1 METRKPT
8 HSPVHMKDA
17 AFPDGAEQRS
27 LRTSWRGVTRRAIL
41 LATCAATAS
50 TLMFPSASFAAEWVN
65 VDGTQYDQ
73 AAGDEAGTWSWDGAD
88 AMNLNGY
95 EGSGISAAGKLEITY
110 TGENNVTVDTY
121 DDGISVIDGEN
132 EDAVLTITGDEGSK
146 LTVEAKVDAIYSEGD
161 VTISGEGTV
170 EALGGVEDDAINS
183 GGNVKIEDGTV
194 VAVGGDD
201 AIYADGDVSIKNANV
216 KASGV
221 WGIYSGGETTIT
233 NSQTTADA
241 ANTGIYSDDGL
252 TVDNSTLKTSVGLDY
267 ENPNYGGI
275 GIYVY
280 GDVTIKNGS
289 LVDVVAKNS
298 STAYGIY
305 AEGYNN
311 KDCRIVIADSTVTA
325 TATATGTDNPDGTDN
340 PEIDNS
346 MGVGIH
352 ARSFNTSNP
361 ATIDISRSNVT
372 AEGTSAAILARN
384 YNYASKNPE
393 FGTIT
398 IKDSTITVPQGGK
411 LAKYEYSY
419 DRADDRSGDEEE
431 PDYGLDRGM
440 TIVSA
445 DANTDEV
452 ITDESLLDV
461 IAKKAVIEADK
472 EPEPTPEIKPAGYV
486 TPTGGTGEKKAI
498 PQTGD
503 ASGAGLIASAIAG
516 ASALATGLF
525 MTRKRES

>member
-8 HSPVHMKDA
+8 HNPAHMSDA
-17 AFPDGAEQRS
+17 AFPDEAEQRS

-88 AMNLNGY
+88 SMNLNGY

-110 TGENNVTVDTY
+110 TGENNVTASEQES
-121 DDGISVIDGEN
+121 GIYVENGE
-132 EDAVLTITGDEGSK
+132 EEAADLTITGDEDSS
-146 LTVEAKVDAIYSEGD
+146 LTVETENADAIYSDGD
-161 VTISGEGTV
+161 ITVNGGGTVNATSEMWDGINAVGDLEINGSNVNASGCDEPLFSEGTTTIV
-170 EALGGVEDDAINS
+170 NSEVKAEGTFSGIYSYGGLIIDNS
-183 GGNVKIEDGTV
+183 E
-194 VAVGGDD
+194 
-201 AIYADGDVSIKNANV
+201 V
-216 KASGV
+216 KASA
-221 WGIYSGGETTIT
+221 IDESRESYQS
-233 NSQTTADA
+233 
-241 ANTGIYSDDGL
+241 
-252 TVDNSTLKTSVGLDY
+252 
-267 ENPNYGGI
+267 I
-275 GIYVY
+275 GIFTDE
-280 GDVTIKNGS
+280 GDITIKNNS
-289 LVDVVAKNS
+289 LVEATAKNS
-298 STAYGIY
+298 GAAYGIRT
-305 AEGYNN
+305 YNYS
-311 KDCRIVIADSTVTA
+311 IESGGGHITIADSTVTA
-325 TATATGTDNPDGTDN
+325 KA
-340 PEIDNS
+340 E
-346 MGVGIH
+346 
-352 ARSFNTSNP
+352 TSNP
-361 ATIDISRSNVT
+361 GKYRAFGILAETNESPAPASIDITRSNIT
-372 AEGTSAAILARN
+372 AEGTDAAILSRN
-384 YNYASKNPE
+384 IDLASKDPE

-398 IKDSTITVPQGGK
+398 IKDSTIVTPQGGK

-419 DRADDRSGDEEE
+419 GEVDDRSGDEEE
-431 PDYGLDRGM
+431 SDYILERGM

-486 TPTGGTGEKKAI
+486 TPTGATGEKKAI

-503 ASGAGLIASAIAG
+503 ASATGLIASAIAG

-525 MTRKRES
+525 MARKRES

>member
-8 HSPVHMKDA
+8 HSPAHMKDA
-17 AFPDGAEQRS
+17 AFPDEAEQRS

-110 TGENNVTVDTY
+110 TGENNVTASEQES
-121 DDGISVIDGEN
+121 GIYVEDGE
-132 EDAVLTITGDEGSK
+132 EEAADLTITGDEDSS
-146 LTVEAKVDAIYSEGD
+146 LTVETENADAICSDGDITVNGGGTVNASSEVGD
-161 VTISGEGTV
+161 GIDAAGDLEIDGSNVNASGDKALFSSGTTTIVNSEVKAEGTF
-170 EALGGVEDDAINS
+170 S
-183 GGNVKIEDGTV
+183 
-194 VAVGGDD
+194 
-201 AIYADGDVSIKNANV
+201 
-216 KASGV
+216 
-221 WGIYSGGETTIT
+221 GIYSYGGLTID
-233 NSQTTADA
+233 NSQVEASAIDESRES
-241 ANTGIYSDDGL
+241 Y
-252 TVDNSTLKTSVGLDY
+252 NSESY
-267 ENPNYGGI
+267 NSI
-275 GIYVY
+275 GIFTDE
-280 GDVTIKNGS
+280 GDITIKNNS
-289 LVDVVAKNS
+289 LVEASAKNS
-298 STAYGIY
+298 GTVYGIY
-305 AEGYNN
+305 TYNYSN
-311 KDCRIVIADSTVTA
+311 ESGGGHITIADSTVTA
-325 TATATGTDNPDGTDN
+325 KA
-340 PEIDNS
+340 E
-346 MGVGIH
+346 
-352 ARSFNTSNP
+352 TSNP
-361 ATIDISRSNVT
+361 GKYWAFGILAETSESSTPASIDITRSNIT
-372 AEGTSAAILARN
+372 AEGTDAAIISRN
-384 YNYASKNPE
+384 VDFASKNPE

-431 PDYGLDRGM
+431 PDYSLDRGM

-486 TPTGGTGEKKAI
+486 TPTGGAGEKKAI